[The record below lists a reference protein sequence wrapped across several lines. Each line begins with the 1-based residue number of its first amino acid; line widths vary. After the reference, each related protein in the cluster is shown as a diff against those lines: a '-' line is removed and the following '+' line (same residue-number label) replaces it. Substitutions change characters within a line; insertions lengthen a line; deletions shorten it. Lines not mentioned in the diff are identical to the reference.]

1 MKKRIVAWLL
11 IMTMVLGL
19 AGCGAASAG
28 STAGSEGGSTA
39 QEGSA
44 AKTITLY
51 PYNAGL
57 QSGPVTGWLGD
68 YLLEK
73 GIILEV
79 IPYSEEKTQAML
91 ASGSLPD
98 IVMCSTR
105 QPMRKPLWRLGC
117 CFRWMIIRTN
127 CRTLWKTTS

>member
-44 AKTITLY
+44 AKTITL
-51 PYNAGL
+51 
-57 QSGPVTGWLGD
+57 
-68 YLLEK
+68 
-73 GIILEV
+73 
-79 IPYSEEKTQAML
+79 
-91 ASGSLPD
+91 
-98 IVMCSTR
+98 
-105 QPMRKPLWRLGC
+105 
-117 CFRWMIIRTN
+117 
-127 CRTLWKTTS
+127 

>member
-79 IPYSEEKTQAML
+79 IPYSEEKHRRCWPAAVCRIL
-91 ASGSLPD
+91 L
-98 IVMCSTR
+98 CSTR

>member
-51 PYNAGL
+51 PYNDWLAGRL
-57 QSGPVTGWLGD
+57 SSG
-68 YLLEK
+68 K
-73 GIILEV
+73 GNHF
-79 IPYSEEKTQAML
+79 
-91 ASGSLPD
+91 GGHSL
-98 IVMCSTR
+98 
-105 QPMRKPLWRLGC
+105 
-117 CFRWMIIRTN
+117 
-127 CRTLWKTTS
+127 